1 MSESMDPVSREP
13 IEPAPA
19 AAGAAYAAP
28 GAAFVAAADIGPSS
42 PVLKIGGGLGIAA
55 SVIGLA
61 VLIAGCAGF
70 PKAMYLGVVVTI
82 LAGAGLITA
91 LVGAWTQKH
100 LIAEDT
106 HVLQALF
113 ANVIGIVGGVL
124 EMALAFNWAIFY
136 K

>member
-1 MSESMDPVSREP
+1 MSESLDPVSREP
-13 IEPAPA
+13 ADPTI
-19 AAGAAYAAP
+19 AYATP
-28 GAAFVAAADIGPSS
+28 GVTVVTDVGPSS

-55 SVIGLA
+55 ALLGLA
-61 VLIAGCAGF
+61 VFIAGCAGF
-70 PKAMYLGVVVTI
+70 PKALYLGVVVTV
-82 LAGAGLITA
+82 LAAAGLVTA

-113 ANVIGIVGGVL
+113 ACSIGLIGGVL
-124 EMALAFNWAIFY
+124 EMAVAFNWPIFY

>member
-13 IEPAPA
+13 VELA
-19 AAGAAYAAP
+19 AAPAAYAAP
-28 GAAFVAAADIGPSS
+28 GAAFAVADIGPTS
-42 PVLKIGGGLGIAA
+42 PVLKTGGGLGIAA

-61 VLIAGCAGF
+61 VFIAGCAGF
-70 PKAMYLGVVVTI
+70 PKALYLGVVVTI
-82 LAGAGLITA
+82 LAAAGLVTA

-106 HVLQALF
+106 HVMQALF

-124 EMALAFNWAIFY
+124 EMAVAFNWPIFY